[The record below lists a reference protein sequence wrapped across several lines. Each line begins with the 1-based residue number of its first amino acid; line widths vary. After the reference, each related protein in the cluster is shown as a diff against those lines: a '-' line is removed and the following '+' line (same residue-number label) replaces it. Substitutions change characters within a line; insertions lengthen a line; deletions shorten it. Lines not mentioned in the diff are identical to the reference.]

1 MSILTEMS
9 HTIADSDNAFYKE
22 ARDGYTQASI
32 LYQTI
37 VNGSFRN
44 VSQCLPTFDDREKI
58 INTIKNVKEEWNETV
73 KCPESLNANINKALA
88 NFYNESYGVILAS
101 VLGVPSDV
109 IEKMDKDIQ
118 KIINTKEMQVR
129 QRNAEQEKITEVT
142 LLPYVEKKITQN
154 AVYVHDVLNIFN
166 EWLIKLGE
174 LMANRALALIET
186 THVLQTMEGVKSVL
200 WKGLMTKG
208 LLSFGKSNEADWLE
222 YVLKLL
228 KEGGNDFAALHN
240 AILEFKDYRFDLKGV
255 ISEFIKA
262 SINQVVAQNGIPK
275 ADGNDLRAI
284 QKAIYKTL
292 IICESET
299 KANIQTQCKQT
310 VDGQLSLALKNFIEK
325 VYSFEM
331 VIIPSGSPFLTY
343 NYEFEQLV
351 KFYNKYSSEIF
362 SSDALAAQK
371 LAVQEWNVLRLKF
384 NN

>member
-1 MSILTEMS
+1 
-9 HTIADSDNAFYKE
+9 
-22 ARDGYTQASI
+22 
-32 LYQTI
+32 
-37 VNGSFRN
+37 
-44 VSQCLPTFDDREKI
+44 
-58 INTIKNVKEEWNETV
+58 
-73 KCPESLNANINKALA
+73 
-88 NFYNESYGVILAS
+88 
-101 VLGVPSDV
+101 
-109 IEKMDKDIQ
+109 
-118 KIINTKEMQVR
+118 
-129 QRNAEQEKITEVT
+129 
-142 LLPYVEKKITQN
+142 
-154 AVYVHDVLNIFN
+154 
-166 EWLIKLGE
+166 
-174 LMANRALALIET
+174 MANRALALIET
-186 THVLQTMEGVKSVL
+186 THVIQTMEGVKSVL

>member
-1 MSILTEMS
+1 M
-9 HTIADSDNAFYKE
+9 
-22 ARDGYTQASI
+22 
-32 LYQTI
+32 
-37 VNGSFRN
+37 
-44 VSQCLPTFDDREKI
+44 
-58 INTIKNVKEEWNETV
+58 
-73 KCPESLNANINKALA
+73 
-88 NFYNESYGVILAS
+88 
-101 VLGVPSDV
+101 
-109 IEKMDKDIQ
+109 
-118 KIINTKEMQVR
+118 
-129 QRNAEQEKITEVT
+129 AEQEKITEVT

-154 AVYVHDVLNIFN
+154 AVYVRDVLNIFN

-284 QKAIYKTL
+284 QKAIYKTHE
-292 IICESET
+292 ESKE
-299 KANIQTQCKQT
+299 
-310 VDGQLSLALKNFIEK
+310 
-325 VYSFEM
+325 
-331 VIIPSGSPFLTY
+331 
-343 NYEFEQLV
+343 
-351 KFYNKYSSEIF
+351 
-362 SSDALAAQK
+362 
-371 LAVQEWNVLRLKF
+371 
-384 NN
+384 